1 MTLLAF
7 LPIDDIFDEIIHMYT
22 TFSQELLP
30 LISYFDRTY
39 ISDNNNNVR

>member
-1 MTLLAF
+1 
-7 LPIDDIFDEIIHMYT
+7 MYT

-39 ISDNNNNVR
+39 ISDTNNNARYPPSPPTVQWELHTTLL